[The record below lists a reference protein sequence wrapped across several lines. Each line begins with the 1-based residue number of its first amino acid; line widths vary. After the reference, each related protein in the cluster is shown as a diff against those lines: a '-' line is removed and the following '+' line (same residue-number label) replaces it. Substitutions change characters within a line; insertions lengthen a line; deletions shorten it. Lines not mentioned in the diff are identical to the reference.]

1 MTSVAERIP
10 LDRIEQ
16 RARAAR
22 PGRTVLVVIA
32 SVLFA
37 VGWLA
42 CKACSVAWLAAAFCG
57 SALAEGWQ
65 SARTADRP
73 RPRPA

>member
-1 MTSVAERIP
+1 
-10 LDRIEQ
+10 
-16 RARAAR
+16 
-22 PGRTVLVVIA
+22 VIA

-37 VGWLA
+37 AGWLA
-42 CKACSVAWLAAAFCG
+42 CKACSAAWLAAAFCG

-65 SARTADRP
+65 SARDANRP